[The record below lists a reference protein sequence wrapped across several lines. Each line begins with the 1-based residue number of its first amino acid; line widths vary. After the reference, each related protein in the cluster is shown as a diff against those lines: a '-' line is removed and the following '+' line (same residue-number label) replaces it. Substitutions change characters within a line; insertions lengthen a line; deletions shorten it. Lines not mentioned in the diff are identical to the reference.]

1 MVGVSTHL
9 GKAGH
14 KWGRD
19 TNTSPSSSAT
29 TSAHV
34 SGRVRFVLE
43 AALFHAF
50 GYSARIC
57 RLSFGESNPQ

>member
-50 GYSARIC
+50 GYSARI
-57 RLSFGESNPQ
+57 L